1 MGCLI
6 QEVDQQVIHVNYQST
21 LCDVNSEEIIHKGLE
36 YGWGVTHSEEHDIGF
51 EQPKWGGEGSLPT
64 VLWFDEDVIISPLYI
79 EFGEDQ
85 WSSEFID
92 KIRDKEEEIGIL
104 DCMAVEVPVVSVGS

>member
-51 EQPKWGGEGSLPT
+51 EQPK
-64 VLWFDEDVIISPLYI
+64 
-79 EFGEDQ
+79 
-85 WSSEFID
+85 
-92 KIRDKEEEIGIL
+92 
-104 DCMAVEVPVVSVGS
+104 